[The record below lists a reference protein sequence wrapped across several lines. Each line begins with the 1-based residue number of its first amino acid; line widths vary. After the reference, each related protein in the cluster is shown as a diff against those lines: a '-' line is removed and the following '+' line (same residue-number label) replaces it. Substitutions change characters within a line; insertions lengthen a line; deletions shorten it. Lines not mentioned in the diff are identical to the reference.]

1 MISESLPG
9 LFPAG
14 DSPVERTVA
23 VALPIPLDEC
33 FHYTVPSDVACE
45 LTVGQVVSAPFGR
58 RTLAGVVVEIDPASR
73 PDLKL
78 KPLRGVLSEG
88 PVLEPDELAFL
99 RWVARYYRHPLG
111 QVVAT
116 ALPPHLRG
124 QRDAAD
130 GSPAGWRAPT
140 VEVASLAVSLTAAMS
155 AFSRPGPVR
164 DRLLAYLDRFGQVPV
179 PDLVEQF
186 SGARRVLQQLVAREL
201 VTLDRRERPPRL
213 EHDGTAGADE
223 APDEPPELNDAQR
236 AAVDQLRTAVH
247 GGEFSSWL
255 LHGVTGSGKTE
266 VYLQVAETVL
276 DSGGGVLVL
285 VPEIALTPQLVSRF
299 AARLRRPLAVLHS
312 GLTPAQRM
320 ECWRALRS
328 GEVTAAIGARSAV
341 FAPVKDLRLVVVDEE
356 HDGSYKQDDGLRYH
370 GRDVAVARAAR
381 VGAVCVLGSATPSLE
396 SLHNADLGKYG
407 TLSLPDRVAERPMPE
422 VTVVD
427 LREERG
433 GEAEEERF
441 LTAPLLEA
449 IGETVDRGE
458 QAILLL
464 NRRGL
469 STLVVC
475 SSCGA
480 ESRCSSCDTSMTY
493 HGRRHLLRCHYCGRS
508 WPLPD
513 RCPACNADALELLGE
528 GTERIEE
535 ALSQRLP
542 DLRVDRMDRDTTA
555 CRGGHRKILDRFRS
569 GEIQVLVGTQM
580 VAKGHDFPRVTL
592 VGVLHADASLRLP
605 DFRSGERTFS
615 LLTQVAGRAGRGE
628 LPGRV
633 IVQTFVPDHD
643 AIRFALEHDFDGYSR
658 RLLRAREALR
668 YPPFARLAMVRLSH
682 PHEGEVRRAATKFGA
697 AVREAV
703 RARAGSGR
711 QIRLLGP
718 APSPIQRIA
727 NRQRWQMLLLA
738 PDPRTLA
745 AVLDAAHSALMS
757 ISRISRLRVAV
768 DVDPQSM
775 L

>member
-1 MISESLPG
+1 MTSESLPG
-9 LFPAG
+9 LFPVG

-23 VALPIPLDEC
+23 VALPVPLDEC
-33 FHYTVPSDVACE
+33 FHYGVPSDLGGAPA
-45 LTVGQVVSAPFGR
+45 VGQVVSAPFGR
-58 RTLAGVVVEIDPASR
+58 RTLAGVVVEIDPPCR
-73 PDLKL
+73 PDLAL

-88 PVLEPDELAFL
+88 PVLEPAELSFL

-111 QVVAT
+111 QVIAS
-116 ALPPHLRG
+116 ALPPALRG
-124 QRDAAD
+124 QREAAD
-130 GSPAGWRAPT
+130 GRPAGWRAPS
-140 VEVASLAVSLTAAMS
+140 VEVASLTVGLTEAMA

-164 DRLLAYLDRFGQVPV
+164 DRLLTYLDRFGRVPV

-186 SGARRVLQQLVAREL
+186 SGARRVLQQLVEREL
-201 VTLDRRERPPRL
+201 VRLERTERPPRL
-213 EHDGTAGADE
+213 EHDGSADGGDL
-223 APDEPPELNDAQR
+223 PDDPPELTDPQR
-236 AAVDQLRTAVH
+236 AAVDRLRAGVEAR
-247 GGEFSSWL
+247 EFSSWL

-266 VYLQVAETVL
+266 VYLRVAQTVL
-276 DSGGGVLVL
+276 DGGGGVLVL

-299 AARLRRPLAVLHS
+299 AARLQRPMAVLHS

-381 VGAVCVLGSATPSLE
+381 VGAVCVVGSATPSLE

-407 TLSLPDRVAERPMPE
+407 VLSLPERVAERPMPE

-427 LREERG
+427 LREEKG
-433 GEAEEERF
+433 GETEDERF
-441 LTAPLLEA
+441 LTAPLMEA

-508 WPLPD
+508 WPLPE

-528 GTERIEE
+528 GTERVEE
-535 ALSQRLP
+535 ALARRMP

-555 CRGGHRKILDRFRS
+555 GRGGHQKILDRFRS

-658 RLLRAREALR
+658 KLLRAREALR

-682 PHEGEVRRAATKFGA
+682 PHEGEVRRAANKLGGA
-697 AVREAV
+697 LREAM
-703 RARAGSGR
+703 RARAGSTR
-711 QIRLLGP
+711 SIRLLGP

-727 NRQRWQMLLLA
+727 GRQRWQMLLLT

-745 AVLDAAHSALMS
+745 ALLDDAHPALMAVS
-757 ISRISRLRVAV
+757 KTSRLRVSV